1 MKGPDRVELAAIIHR
16 LDVTRARVESEVTT
30 PAVIA
35 VTSASRGDGKSLV
48 ATGLAYGLAGVG
60 HSVLL
65 VDGNA
70 EAAGASSSGGSAP
83 KLDMLPFDVLSYVTS
98 GSRGEPARLGL
109 FGPGVVA
116 SASVEAVQ
124 ATFARLRSSFA
135 YTIIDTAVLLESGM
149 ALVLASESDA
159 VVIAFKQGRA
169 AMEADRE
176 FVKVLRSA
184 KTPVLGVVTTHAA
197 AIRAFTARQRATSIT
212 NGVRLRNVDDNEAS
226 SSLQVGLR

>member
-1 MKGPDRVELAAIIHR
+1 MKGPVQVDLAAIVHR
-16 LDVTRARVESEVTT
+16 LDVTRARVESEVAA

-35 VTSASRGDGKSLV
+35 ITSAARGDGKSLV

-70 EAAGASSSGGSAP
+70 DTADRTSVASAP
-83 KLDMLPFDVLSYVTS
+83 KLDVLPFDVLRYVTTAT
-98 GSRGEPARLGL
+98 RGEPARLGL

-116 SASVEAVQ
+116 SASFDVVR

-169 AMEADRE
+169 ALEADRE
-176 FVKVLRSA
+176 FVKALRSA

-197 AIRAFTARQRATSIT
+197 AIRAFKTRQEAMSST
-212 NGVRLRNVDDNEAS
+212 NGLRLRSVDDTEAP
-226 SSLQVGLR
+226 SSLRVGLP